1 MLRGL
6 ALPALATLGLVSACG
21 GSPETGGP
29 EAAPV
34 TSTPFEGRSAPTRT
48 PSGVSTSAWS
58 SAELAA
64 VEAAKARYLAA
75 RAAVNEAVKR
85 PGDVSA
91 SALALAGNGGTWLP
105 RVEAM
110 LAFSVKNGWYET
122 GDARISMLAVRSVK
136 LDLAQPEVRLTS
148 CIDSSAV
155 VSRYR
160 SNSKPIP
167 VVSDNGDRHRF
178 ESRLIYTK
186 SAETGR
192 RMWILVDEQTTKTC

>member
-1 MLRGL
+1 
-6 ALPALATLGLVSACG
+6 
-21 GSPETGGP
+21 
-29 EAAPV
+29 
-34 TSTPFEGRSAPTRT
+34 
-48 PSGVSTSAWS
+48 
-58 SAELAA
+58 
-64 VEAAKARYLAA
+64 
-75 RAAVNEAVKR
+75 
-85 PGDVSA
+85 
-91 SALALAGNGGTWLP
+91 
-105 RVEAM
+105 
-110 LAFSVKNGWYET
+110 
-122 GDARISMLAVRSVK
+122 MLAVRSVK